1 MCKENK
7 NKKKYVDKNF
17 HIWNCIT
24 VIKNIFVLLKS
35 FFIKNFYYRYTIKE
49 IFFRRDQVILFRKK
63 KSIPLIHNNSNQGI
77 K

>member
-35 FFIKNFYYRYTIKE
+35 FFENFFFLTSIKLKE
-49 IFFRRDQVILFRKK
+49 KFHRDQVILFRKK
-63 KSIPLIHNNSNQGI
+63 KSIPFTHNDLNKGI